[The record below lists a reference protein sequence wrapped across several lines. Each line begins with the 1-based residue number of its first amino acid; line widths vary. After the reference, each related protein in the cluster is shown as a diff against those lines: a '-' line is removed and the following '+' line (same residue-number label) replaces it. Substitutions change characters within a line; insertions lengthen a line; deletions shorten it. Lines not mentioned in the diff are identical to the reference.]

1 LAQPNYQEIYMNMR
15 LHPTRLVLRWAS
27 LLVAMLSL
35 SLCAIAQERATLQA
49 SFANNA
55 QPIKIDVQ
63 VGQSRVIDF
72 DQEYERVA
80 ISDPKVAETVPISF
94 KQVLVNG
101 LQFGQVNLVAWSK
114 TKTKGEASRM
124 LVFDIYVQVN
134 LSLIDNQIKI
144 LFPKENIQLSQ
155 ANNSVVLSGSVTR
168 PELSEQAQKIIEAAG
183 LKVTN
188 LLKSPVLDA
197 AQVQL
202 QIRVA
207 EVNRAVMRELSTAYG
222 ILNSA
227 LPTFISA
234 AGPAQFGS
242 YTVANEIL
250 QNGGILRKENLAV
263 TPSSALNIFFGNS
276 NNSAITQ
283 TFIKALQSRG
293 ALRDL
298 AEPNLIAMHGQKAS
312 FLAGGEFPIP
322 IIQSVSSG
330 QSAISVIF
338 KEFGIKLDFTP
349 TIIDENHI
357 RLELAPEVS
366 SLDFS
371 SGVTLQS
378 ITIPG
383 LRVRRAKT
391 VLELRDGQ
399 SFALAGLIDNR
410 EQVNLSKIPLLAD
423 IPIIGELFKSRSF
436 QRNETELLF
445 LATVKIVE
453 PLNPDQLPRLPGVS
467 ELKPVGSTP
476 PAGGAPSS
484 SIEGQSGHSIPQKAG
499 DQSPEGENK
508 TKSEQPVTG
517 KSLTDKSSADKS
529 GADKSGVSNVGA
541 SAAAPRAAASATEN
555 LSLKQLVPTGPVG
568 PSGLTESGPKSP
580 NGENAQG
587 IKPAA
592 SKSDSKEQKSTP
604 DSGKP

>member
-1 LAQPNYQEIYMNMR
+1 MNTQ
-15 LHPTRLVLRWAS
+15 LHRIHPILRCAS
-27 LLVAMLSL
+27 LLVVVFVV

-49 SFANNA
+49 SFANNS
-55 QPIKIDVQ
+55 QPVKIDVQ

-80 ISDPKVAETVPISF
+80 ISDPKVAEAVPISF
-94 KQVLVNG
+94 KQVLING

-114 TKTKGEASRM
+114 PRIKGEASRM

-155 ANNSVVLSGSVTR
+155 ANNSVVLSGTVTR

-188 LLKSPVLDA
+188 LLKSPVMDA

-207 EVNRAVMRELSTAYG
+207 EVNRAVLRELSSAYG

-227 LPTFISA
+227 LPTFITA
-234 AGPAQFGS
+234 AGPAAFGA
-242 YTVANEIL
+242 YTVTDEIVK
-250 QNGGILRKENLAV
+250 NTAGNVAGIFRRENLSV
-263 TPSSALNIFFGNS
+263 SPSSSLNVFLGNT
-276 NNSAITQ
+276 NNSAVTQ
-283 TFIKALQSRG
+283 TFIRALHSRG
-293 ALRDL
+293 ALRAL
-298 AEPNLIAMHGQKAS
+298 AEPNLIAMHGHKAS

-322 IIQSVSSG
+322 VIQSVSSG
-330 QSAISVIF
+330 QTAITVQF
-338 KEFGIKLDFTP
+338 KEFGVRLEFTP

-366 SLDFS
+366 SLDFA
-371 SGVTLQS
+371 SGVNVQGLV
-378 ITIPG
+378 IPG

-410 EQVNLSKIPLLAD
+410 EQVNLSKIPLLGD
-423 IPIIGELFKSRSF
+423 IPVLGELFKSRSF

-445 LATVKIVE
+445 LATVKLVE

-467 ELKPVGSTP
+467 ELKPVNSP
-476 PAGGAPSS
+476 PPGGATPSS
-484 SIEGQSGHSIPQKAG
+484 SIDGQSGHSLPQKSG
-499 DQSPEGENK
+499 EQPPESNNK
-508 TKSEQPVTG
+508 TKSEQPVTNKVNNG
-517 KSLTDKSSADKS
+517 AVGSLTSKLI
-529 GADKSGVSNVGA
+529 
-541 SAAAPRAAASATEN
+541 APGTPE
-555 LSLKQLVPTGPVG
+555 VPSG
-568 PSGLTESGPKSP
+568 PSGSDARSPKS
-580 NGENAQG
+580 ENERQPKPDAPKPDSKDQ
-587 IKPAA
+587 KPAPG
-592 SKSDSKEQKSTP
+592 SD
-604 DSGKP
+604 KP

>member
-1 LAQPNYQEIYMNMR
+1 MNAQLRP
-15 LHPTRLVLRWAS
+15 VLRCAIAQ
-27 LLVAMLSL
+27 VIVFAA
-35 SLCAIAQERATLQA
+35 SLCAVAQERATLQA

-72 DQEYERVA
+72 DQDIDRVA
-80 ISDPKVAETVPISF
+80 SSDPKVVETHPISF
-94 KQVLVNG
+94 RQVLING

-114 TKTKGEASRM
+114 PKIKGEASRM

-155 ANNSVVLSGSVTR
+155 ANNSVVLSGTVTR

-188 LLKSPVLDA
+188 LLKSPVMDA

-207 EVNRAVMRELSTAYG
+207 EVNRAVLRELSTAYG
-222 ILNSA
+222 VLNSA

-234 AGPAQFGS
+234 AGPAAFGA
-242 YTVANEIL
+242 YTVTDEIL
-250 QNGGILRKENLAV
+250 DNGGIFRRESLSV
-263 TPSSALNIFFGNS
+263 TPSSALNIFLGNS
-276 NNSAITQ
+276 NNSAVTQ
-283 TFIKALQSRG
+283 TFIRALNSRG
-293 ALRDL
+293 ALRAL

-322 IIQSVSSG
+322 IIQSVTSG
-330 QSAISVIF
+330 QTAITVVF
-338 KEFGIKLDFTP
+338 KTFGVKLDFTP

-357 RLELAPEVS
+357 RLELEPEVS
-366 SLDFS
+366 SLDFA

-378 ITIPG
+378 IIIPG

-410 EQVNLSKIPLLAD
+410 EQVNLAKIPLLGD
-423 IPIIGELFKSRSF
+423 IPVIGELFKSRSF

-445 LATVKIVE
+445 LATVKLVE

-467 ELKPVGSTP
+467 ELKPVGTAN
-476 PAGGAPSS
+476 PAGATPSS
-484 SIEGQSGHSIPQKAG
+484 SIEGQSGHSIPQKPG
-499 DQSPEGENK
+499 EQTPEAENK
-508 TKSEQPVTG
+508 TKSEQPVTN
-517 KSLTDKSSADKS
+517 KTDAKKVNN
-529 GADKSGVSNVGA
+529 GAA
-541 SAAAPRAAASATEN
+541 EN
-555 LSLKQLVPTGPVG
+555 LTSKLIPSERPEGPEGLVG
-568 PSGLTESGPKSP
+568 PSGPGGSDARSTKA
-580 NGENAQG
+580 ENTQPT
-587 IKPAA
+587 KPDA
-592 SKSDSKEQKSTP
+592 SKPDAKDQKP
-604 DSGKP
+604 PQRNDKP

>member
-1 LAQPNYQEIYMNMR
+1 
-15 LHPTRLVLRWAS
+15 
-27 LLVAMLSL
+27 
-35 SLCAIAQERATLQA
+35 IAQERATLQA
-49 SFANNA
+49 SFADNA

-80 ISDPKVAETVPISF
+80 ISDPKIAEAVPISL
-94 KQVLVNG
+94 KQVLING

-114 TKTKGEASRM
+114 AKIKGEASRM

-134 LSLIDNQIKI
+134 LTLIDNQIKI

-155 ANNSVVLSGSVTR
+155 ANNSVVLSGTVTR

-188 LLKSPVLDA
+188 LLKSPVMDA

-207 EVNRAVMRELSTAYG
+207 EVNRSILRELSMAYG
-222 ILNSA
+222 FNNSTI
-227 LPTFISA
+227 PTFVSPGGPGQGSA
-234 AGPAQFGS
+234 NSRLTDPKSPTGATTSSGLANFLLGIPSNSLGPQAF
-242 YTVANEIL
+242 V
-250 QNGGILRKENLAV
+250 R
-263 TPSSALNIFFGNS
+263 ALH
-276 NNSAITQ
+276 
-283 TFIKALQSRG
+283 SRG

-322 IIQSVSSG
+322 VIQSVTGG
-330 QSAISVIF
+330 QQAITILF
-338 KEFGIKLDFTP
+338 KEFGVKVDFTP

-366 SLDFS
+366 SLDFA
-371 SGVTLQS
+371 SGVTIDSLV
-378 ITIPG
+378 IPG

-399 SFALAGLIDNR
+399 SFALAGLIDNQER
-410 EQVNLSKIPLLAD
+410 VNLSKIPLLSD
-423 IPIIGELFKSRSF
+423 IPIFGELFKSRSF
-436 QRNETELLF
+436 QRDETELLF

-467 ELKPVGSTP
+467 ELNPVNSTL
-476 PAGGAPSS
+476 PAGATPSS
-484 SIEGQSGHSIPQKAG
+484 SIEGQSGHSVPQKSG
-499 DQSPEGENK
+499 EQPPEGDNK
-508 TKSEQPVTG
+508 TKSEQPVTN
-517 KSLTDKSSADKS
+517 KVNN
-529 GADKSGVSNVGA
+529 GATETMTSKLIA
-541 SAAAPRAAASATEN
+541 PAAPA
-555 LSLKQLVPTGPVG
+555 GPNG
-568 PSGLTESGPKSP
+568 PSGSYARSTKTKNSQQPK
-580 NGENAQG
+580 
-587 IKPAA
+587 
-592 SKSDSKEQKSTP
+592 P
-604 DSGKP
+604 DSPKPDAKDQKPPQGSDIP

>member
-1 LAQPNYQEIYMNMR
+1 MNTQ
-15 LHPTRLVLRWAS
+15 LHRIRPALRCFS
-27 LLVAMLSL
+27 LLVVALAA
-35 SLCAIAQERATLQA
+35 SLCAMAQERATLQA
-49 SFANNA
+49 SFTNNA
-55 QPIKIDVQ
+55 EPIKIDVQ

-72 DQEYERVA
+72 DQEVDRVA
-80 ISDPKVAETVPISF
+80 SSDPKVVETVPISF
-94 KQVLVNG
+94 KQVLING

-114 TKTKGEASRM
+114 PKIKGEASRM

-202 QIRVA
+202 QVRVA
-207 EVNRAVMRELSTAYG
+207 EVNRAVMREISSAYG

-234 AGPAQFGS
+234 AGPAAFGG
-242 YTVANEIL
+242 YTVADELIKDSLGRVIGTVRN
-250 QNGGILRKENLAV
+250 QNLA
-263 TPSSALNIFFGNS
+263 TSPSSSLNVFLGNA

-283 TFIKALQSRG
+283 TFIRALYSRG

-322 IIQSVSSG
+322 IIQSATQG
-330 QSAISVIF
+330 QSAITVIF
-338 KEFGIKLDFTP
+338 KEFGVKLEFTP

-366 SLDFS
+366 SLDFA
-371 SGVTLQS
+371 SGVTIQS
-378 ITIPG
+378 LVIPG

-399 SFALAGLIDNR
+399 SFALAGLLDNSER
-410 EQVNLSKIPLLAD
+410 VNLSKIPLLGD
-423 IPIIGELFKSRSF
+423 IPVLGELFKSRSF

-445 LATVKIVE
+445 LATVKVVE

-467 ELKPVGSTP
+467 ELKPVGSAN
-476 PAGGAPSS
+476 PAGAAPSS
-484 SIEGQSGHSIPQKAG
+484 SVEGQSGHSIPRKAG
-499 DQSPEGENK
+499 EQTPESENK
-508 TKSEQPVTG
+508 TKLEQPA
-517 KSLTDKSSADKS
+517 TDKPATDNADK
-529 GADKSGVSNVGA
+529 GL
-541 SAAAPRAAASATEN
+541 TEN
-555 LSLKQLVPTGPVG
+555 LTSKLALPSSPTGPAG
-568 PSGLTESGPKSP
+568 PSGSDARPSKA
-580 NGENAQG
+580 ENAPTP
-587 IKPAA
+587 KPDA
-592 SKSDSKEQKSTP
+592 KEQK
-604 DSGKP
+604 KQQ

>member
-1 LAQPNYQEIYMNMR
+1 MNTQ
-15 LHPTRLVLRWAS
+15 LHRIPPALRCACTLVIVIAAS
-27 LLVAMLSL
+27 FIA
-35 SLCAIAQERATLQA
+35 AAQERATLQA
-49 SFANNA
+49 SFANNS
-55 QPIKIDVQ
+55 QPVKIDVQ

-80 ISDPKVAETVPISF
+80 ISDPKVAEAVPISF
-94 KQVLVNG
+94 KQVLING

-114 TKTKGEASRM
+114 ARIKGESSRM

-134 LSLIDNQIKI
+134 LSLIDNQIKL

-155 ANNSVVLSGSVTR
+155 ANNSVVLSGTVTR

-188 LLKSPVLDA
+188 LLKSPVMDA

-207 EVNRAVMRELSTAYG
+207 EVNRAVLRELSTAYG

-227 LPTFISA
+227 LPTFITA
-234 AGPAQFGS
+234 AGPAAFGS
-242 YTVANEIL
+242 YTVTDEIVKNSAGNVAGL
-250 QNGGILRKENLAV
+250 FRRENLNV
-263 TPSSALNIFFGNS
+263 SPSSSLNVFLGNS
-276 NNSAITQ
+276 NNSAVSQ
-283 TFIKALQSRG
+283 TFIRALNSRG
-293 ALRDL
+293 ALRAL
-298 AEPNLIAMHGQKAS
+298 AEPNLIAMHGQKAY

-330 QSAISVIF
+330 QTAITVQF
-338 KEFGIKLDFTP
+338 KEFGVRLEFTP

-366 SLDFS
+366 SLDFA
-371 SGVTLQS
+371 SGVNVQGLV
-378 ITIPG
+378 IPG

-410 EQVNLSKIPLLAD
+410 EQVNLSKIPLLGD
-423 IPIIGELFKSRSF
+423 IPVLGELFKSRSF

-467 ELKPVGSTP
+467 ELKPANSPPPGGST
-476 PAGGAPSS
+476 PSS
-484 SIEGQSGHSIPQKAG
+484 SIDGQSGHSIPQKSG
-499 DQSPEGENK
+499 EPQPESNNK
-508 TKSEQPVTG
+508 SKSEQPATNKVNNG
-517 KSLTDKSSADKS
+517 SVESLTSKIIT
-529 GADKSGVSNVGA
+529 
-541 SAAAPRAAASATEN
+541 P
-555 LSLKQLVPTGPVG
+555 VPA
-568 PSGLTESGPKSP
+568 SP
-580 NGENAQG
+580 NGPTGSDAKAPKTENGA
-587 IKPAA
+587 KAEAP
-592 SKSDSKEQKSTP
+592 KLDSKDQKP
-604 DSGKP
+604 QQDNDLP

>member
-1 LAQPNYQEIYMNMR
+1 MNMR
-15 LHPTRLVLRWAS
+15 LHPTHPGLRWAFFIAVV
-27 LLVAMLSL
+27 LAA
-35 SLCAIAQERATLQA
+35 SLCAVAQEKATLQA

-80 ISDPKVAETVPISF
+80 ISDPKVAEAVPISF

-114 TKTKGEASRM
+114 TKTSGEPARM

-168 PELSEQAQKIIEAAG
+168 PEFSEQAQKIIEAAG

-207 EVNRAVMRELSTAYG
+207 EVNRSVLREVSTAYG
-222 ILNSA
+222 FNNSTI
-227 LPTFISA
+227 PTFVSSGGPGQGA
-234 AGPAQFGS
+234 AGSILSDPRSPTGTSASSTLANFLLGVPNGALGPQAFVRAL
-242 YTVANEIL
+242 YT
-250 QNGGILRKENLAV
+250 
-263 TPSSALNIFFGNS
+263 
-276 NNSAITQ
+276 
-283 TFIKALQSRG
+283 RG

-322 IIQSVSSG
+322 IIQSVSNG
-330 QSAISVIF
+330 QNAITVQF
-338 KEFGIKLDFTP
+338 KEFGVKLDFTP

-366 SLDFS
+366 SLDYA
-371 SGVTLQS
+371 SGVTLQD
-378 ITIPG
+378 IIIPG
-383 LRVRRAKT
+383 LRTRRAKT

-399 SFALAGLIDNR
+399 SFALAGLIDNSER
-410 EQVNLSKIPLLAD
+410 VNLSKVPLLAD
-423 IPIIGELFKSRSF
+423 IPILGELFKSRSF
-436 QRNETELLF
+436 QRNETELLL

-467 ELKPVGSTP
+467 ELKPVGTTS
-476 PAGGAPSS
+476 PAGATPSS
-484 SIEGQSGHSIPQKAG
+484 SIEGQSGHSIPQKSG
-499 DQSPEGENK
+499 DSSEGDNK
-508 TKSEQPVTG
+508 VKSETPVSKKSDKADTTG
-517 KSLTDKSSADKS
+517 AAGNLTSKL
-529 GADKSGVSNVGA
+529 
-541 SAAAPRAAASATEN
+541 AAPANGSQGSSGSDAQ
-555 LSLKQLVPTGPVG
+555 SLKAEIAQ
-568 PSGLTESGPKSP
+568 PSKADS
-580 NGENAQG
+580 A
-587 IKPAA
+587 KPAEKDPRA
-592 SKSDSKEQKSTP
+592 PQSD
-604 DSGKP
+604 DKP

>member
-1 LAQPNYQEIYMNMR
+1 MVVILGAG
-15 LHPTRLVLRWAS
+15 
-27 LLVAMLSL
+27 
-35 SLCAIAQERATLQA
+35 LCASAQERATLQA

-72 DQEYERVA
+72 DQEYDRVA
-80 ISDPKVAETVPISF
+80 ISDPKVAEAVPISF
-94 KQVLVNG
+94 KQVLING

-114 TKTKGEASRM
+114 TKVKGEASRM

-207 EVNRAVMRELSTAYG
+207 EVNRSVLRELSTAYG
-222 ILNSA
+222 FNNSTI
-227 LPTFISA
+227 PTYVSSGGPA
-234 AGPAQFGS
+234 AGSATSTLPNPRSPSGGTTSSSLANFLLGIPNGTLGPQAFIQAL
-242 YTVANEIL
+242 YT
-250 QNGGILRKENLAV
+250 
-263 TPSSALNIFFGNS
+263 
-276 NNSAITQ
+276 
-283 TFIKALQSRG
+283 RG

-322 IIQSVSSG
+322 IVQSVSS
-330 QSAISVIF
+330 STNAITIQF
-338 KEFGIKLDFTP
+338 KEFGVKLDFTP

-366 SLDFS
+366 SLDYPN
-371 SGVTLQS
+371 GVQLNG

-383 LRVRRAKT
+383 LRTRRAKT
-391 VLELRDGQ
+391 TLELRDGQ
-399 SFALAGLIDNR
+399 SFALAGLIDNSER
-410 EQVNLSKIPLLAD
+410 VSLSKVPLLAD
-423 IPIIGELFKSRSF
+423 IPILGELFKSRSF
-436 QRNETELLF
+436 QRNETELLL

-467 ELKPVGSTP
+467 ELKPVGSVP
-476 PAGGAPSS
+476 PAGATPSS
-484 SIEGQSGHSIPQKAG
+484 SIEGQSGHSIPQKSG
-499 DQSPEGENK
+499 ESPEGENK
-508 TKSEQPVTG
+508 TKSELPVTD
-517 KSLTDKSSADKS
+517 KAVTDKP
-529 GADKSGVSNVGA
+529 GADKPGA
-541 SAAAPRAAASATEN
+541 AKVDVNKTGNDAPPAAPEN
-555 LSLKQLVPTGPVG
+555 ITSKLVVPPVPIG
-568 PSGLTESGPKSP
+568 PSGPINLAPKSSP
-580 NGENAQG
+580 GENAQAP
-587 IKPAA
+587 KPDA
-592 SKSDSKEQKSTP
+592 SKPDSKEQKTGQGN
-604 DSGKP
+604 DKP

>member
-1 LAQPNYQEIYMNMR
+1 MNTQ
-15 LHPTRLVLRWAS
+15 LHRIRPALRCAS
-27 LLVAMLSL
+27 LLALMIAA
-35 SLCAIAQERATLQA
+35 SLCANAQERAILQA

-72 DQEYERVA
+72 DQEVDRVA
-80 ISDPKVAETVPISF
+80 SSDPKVVETVPISLN
-94 KQVLVNG
+94 QVLING

-124 LVFDIYVQVN
+124 LVFDVYVQVN

-155 ANNSVVLSGSVTR
+155 ANNSVVLSGSVTK
-168 PELSEQAQKIIEAAG
+168 PELSEQVQKIIEAAG

-207 EVNRAVMRELSTAYG
+207 EVNRAVLREISSAYG

-234 AGPAQFGS
+234 AGPATFGG
-242 YTVANEIL
+242 YTVTDELIRDSMGRLLGTVRN
-250 QNGGILRKENLAV
+250 QNLS
-263 TPSSALNIFFGNS
+263 TSPSSSLNIFMGNA

-283 TFIKALQSRG
+283 TFIRALYSRG

-322 IIQSVSSG
+322 VIQAVQTG
-330 QSAISVIF
+330 QTAITIIF
-338 KEFGIKLDFTP
+338 KEFGVKLDFTP

-357 RLELAPEVS
+357 RLEMAPEVS
-366 SLDFS
+366 SLDFT
-371 SGVTLQS
+371 SGVSVQGL
-378 ITIPG
+378 IIPG

-399 SFALAGLIDNR
+399 SFALAGLLDNR
-410 EQVNLSKIPLLAD
+410 EQVNLSKIPLLGD
-423 IPIIGELFKSRSF
+423 IPILGELFKSRSF

-453 PLNPDQLPRLPGVS
+453 PLNPDQIPRLPGVS
-467 ELKPVGSTP
+467 ELKPVGAVP
-476 PAGGAPSS
+476 PAGAAPST
-484 SIEGQSGHSIPQKAG
+484 SIEGQSGHSIPRKAG
-499 DQSPEGENK
+499 EQAPEGENK
-508 TKSEQPVTG
+508 IKSEQPV
-517 KSLTDKSSADKS
+517 ADK
-529 GADKSGVSNVGA
+529 GDKG
-541 SAAAPRAAASATEN
+541 ATEN
-555 LSLKQLVPTGPVG
+555 LTSKLVVPAS
-568 PSGLTESGPKSP
+568 PSGSDARAAKA
-580 NGENAQG
+580 ENAQPP
-587 IKPAA
+587 KPDA
-592 SKSDSKEQKSTP
+592 KEQKP
-604 DSGKP
+604 NDKP

>member
-1 LAQPNYQEIYMNMR
+1 MNTQ
-15 LHPTRLVLRWAS
+15 LHPIHPALRCVS
-27 LLVAMLSL
+27 LLVVLIALTLS
-35 SLCAIAQERATLQA
+35 ANAQAKSTVQA
-49 SFANNA
+49 SFAENA

-63 VGQSRVIDF
+63 IGQSRVIDF
-72 DQEYERVA
+72 DQDIDRVA
-80 ISDPKVAETVPISF
+80 SSDPKVVETVPISF
-94 KQVLVNG
+94 RQVLING

-114 TKTKGEASRM
+114 PRIKGEASRM
-124 LVFDIYVQVN
+124 LVFDVYVQIN

-155 ANNSVVLSGSVTR
+155 ANNSVVLSGTVTS

-188 LLKSPVLDA
+188 LLKSPVMDA

-207 EVNRAVMRELSTAYG
+207 EVNRSVLRELSTAYG

-234 AGPAQFGS
+234 AGPAQFGA
-242 YTVANEIL
+242 YNVTDEFI
-250 QNGGILRKENLAV
+250 QNVGRVRRENLAL
-263 TPSSALNIFFGNS
+263 TPSSALNIFLGNA
-276 NNSAITQ
+276 NNSAVSQ
-283 TFIKALQSRG
+283 AFIRALHSRG

-312 FLAGGEFPIP
+312 FLAGGEFPVP
-322 IIQSVSSG
+322 IIQAVAQG
-330 QSAISVIF
+330 QTAITVIF
-338 KEFGIKLDFTP
+338 KEFGVKLEFTP

-366 SLDFS
+366 SLDFA

-378 ITIPG
+378 IIIPG
-383 LRVRRAKT
+383 LRVRRART

-410 EQVNLSKIPLLAD
+410 EQVNLSKIPLLGD
-423 IPIIGELFKSRSF
+423 IPVLGELFKSRSF

-467 ELKPVGSTP
+467 ELKPVGSTS
-476 PAGGAPSS
+476 PAGATPSS
-484 SIEGQSGHSIPQKAG
+484 SIEGQSGHSVPSKTG
-499 DQSPEGENK
+499 DQTPEGESKN
-508 TKSEQPVTG
+508 KSEQPTANRTG
-517 KSLTDKSSADKS
+517 ANNSENTAAEKLTSKLALPAGPA
-529 GADKSGVSNVGA
+529 GA
-541 SAAAPRAAASATEN
+541 T
-555 LSLKQLVPTGPVG
+555 G
-568 PSGLTESGPKSP
+568 PSGSEARSTKTETSPPQKTDSPKPDVKEKPSP
-580 NGENAQG
+580 KGED
-587 IKPAA
+587 KP
-592 SKSDSKEQKSTP
+592 
-604 DSGKP
+604 